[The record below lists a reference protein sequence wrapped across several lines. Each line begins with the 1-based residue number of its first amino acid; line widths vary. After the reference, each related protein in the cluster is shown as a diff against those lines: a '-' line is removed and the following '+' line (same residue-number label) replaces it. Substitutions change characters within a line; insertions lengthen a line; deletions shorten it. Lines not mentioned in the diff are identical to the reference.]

1 MLMVP
6 FKSFISKIGGQ
17 PLAGREATAPSVI
30 REIEEIQGGEQVPR
44 NGRPA
49 LPKDVAV
56 KPFNLKGF
64 FNTTL
69 NVLISTLARRSN
81 DLPGGH
87 ADLGS
92 SLPGLE

>member
-1 MLMVP
+1 MVLGRY
-6 FKSFISKIGGQ
+6 ILVLGGQ
-17 PLAGREATAPSVI
+17 PLAGREATAPSII

-44 NGRPA
+44 NGRLA

-56 KPFNLKGF
+56 KPFSLKGF

-81 DLPGGH
+81 GLPGGH
-87 ADLGS
+87 ADLSS
-92 SLPGLE
+92 SLSGLE

>member
-1 MLMVP
+1 MQQ
-6 FKSFISKIGGQ
+6 GE

-64 FNTTL
+64 FDTTL
-69 NVLISTLARRSN
+69 NVLIFTLAIRFN
-81 DLPGGH
+81 GLPGGY
-87 ADLGS
+87 ADLSS
-92 SLPGLE
+92 SLLGLE

>member
-1 MLMVP
+1 MV
-6 FKSFISKIGGQ
+6 SGRYILVLGGQ

-30 REIEEIQGGEQVPR
+30 REIKEIQGGEQVPR
-44 NGRPA
+44 NGRLA

-56 KPFNLKGF
+56 KPFSLKGF

-81 DLPGGH
+81 GLPGGH